1 MFTCNLFLKGITI
14 STEKQSD
21 MSDLGAHHHHLRGRD
36 VLGDLEWL
44 ESEEPVAVASALRQ
58 GGTSSGSIQSCLDME
73 VALYESGKILY
84 IYIYIQQICCICF
97 ILFQS
102 NSI

>member
-1 MFTCNLFLKGITI
+1 MFTCNLFLWHTI

-21 MSDLGAHHHHLRGRD
+21 IFRDLGAHHHHLRGRD

-44 ESEEPVAVASALRQ
+44 ESDEPVAVASALRQ

-84 IYIYIQQICCICF
+84 TTNMLYMF
-97 ILFQS
+97 HS
-102 NSI
+102 VSIK